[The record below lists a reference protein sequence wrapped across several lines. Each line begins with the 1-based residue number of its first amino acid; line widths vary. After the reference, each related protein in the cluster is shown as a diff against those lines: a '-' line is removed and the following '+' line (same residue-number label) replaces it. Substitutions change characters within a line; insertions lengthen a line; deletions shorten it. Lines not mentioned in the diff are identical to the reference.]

1 MHKIYF
7 VWVSFT
13 LSLSLSFHLSL
24 SFFSLLSLTPCSG
37 GIQRK
42 IERKGY
48 YKRERNR
55 GRQREEKQRERDM
68 CYSESYGYVAHSY
81 KQDYPFL
88 PELQHQNLS
97 EYPYFSRRIYKPSS
111 HLHQIEPSLPRSQP
125 ISDILARDALPN
137 FISVIELYLRSEVSM
152 VSDGN
157 TI

>member
-97 EYPYFSRRIYKPSS
+97 EYPYFSRRIYKPLIST
-111 HLHQIEPSLPRSQP
+111 LQSLLSRGVNQSP
-125 ISDILARDALPN
+125 IYLQEMLCPTLSPLLN
-137 FISVIELYLRSEVSM
+137 STSVRR
-152 VSDGN
+152 
-157 TI
+157 